1 VDPGL
6 YAHRVRLFL
15 TNFTVTNII
24 GKAAKRL
31 EELRRAGI
39 EIPSVPLALQPAS
52 LPDATSAPAGA
63 AVRSLRKVG
72 APFERRLEAKAPDE
86 PVAASRK
93 VELDFDALAAQG
105 FLTPSQLDRALA
117 DDFRIIK
124 MRLLKNVAQ
133 AAESGMSR
141 SNVVLVASA
150 LPGEGKT
157 YFSINLALSIAMTVD
172 NSVMLVDADVLR
184 PSVLSRLGIGASM
197 GLTDLLMNPGLPL
210 SDVLLSTNVPKLS
223 VLPSGS
229 MSEKASE
236 LIASSSMEELLSQ
249 LSARYPDRIIVVDG
263 PPLLVTTVA
272 RALAPKVGQVVLV
285 VEASR
290 TTASALTESLAA
302 LESCPLVSAVL
313 NKCGSHSHGA
323 GYGYGY
329 YGEK

>member
-1 VDPGL
+1 MDPRL
-6 YAHRVRLFL
+6 YADSVRIFIAD
-15 TNFTVTNII
+15 FTVTNII

-39 EIPSVPLALQPAS
+39 EIPSAIDALRSSPLPEIVHAS
-52 LPDATSAPAGA
+52 AGA
-63 AVRSLRKVG
+63 EVRSLRKVG
-72 APFERRLEAKAPDE
+72 PPTERQFELKALDGPG
-86 PVAASRK
+86 ATSRK

-105 FLTPSQLDRALA
+105 YLTPSQRDRALA

-133 AAESGMSR
+133 AAEKGSPR

-172 NSVMLVDADVLR
+172 NSVLLVDADVLR
-184 PSVLSRLGIGASM
+184 PSVLTRLGLGDSM
-197 GLTDLLMNPGLPL
+197 GLTDLIMNPNLAL
-210 SDVLLSTNVPKLS
+210 SDVVLATNVPKLS
-223 VLPSGS
+223 VLSSGS
-229 MSEKASE
+229 MSERASE

-290 TTASALTESLAA
+290 TTTAAVTESLAA
-302 LESCPLVSAVL
+302 LESCSLVSAVL
-313 NKCGSHSHGA
+313 NKYVSHSHGA